1 MSKVR
6 RPSAL
11 IPLPS
16 PFVRSV
22 LSKVGLACGAAFT
35 GRPGTSTPFWSQ
47 SLLDYFIN
55 VVGWKRVFISY
66 THRLNI
72 DIRRRALRKAE
83 RLAKQE

>member
-11 IPLPS
+11 IPLPP
-16 PFVRSV
+16 PFVRAV
-22 LSKVGLACGAAFT
+22 LSKVGLACGAAYT

-47 SLLDYFIN
+47 SLLEYIMN
-55 VVGWKRVFISY
+55 VVGWKQAFISY
-66 THRLNI
+66 THRLHL
-72 DIRRRALRKAE
+72 DIRKRALRKAE